1 MIDTKLILKN
11 TFALY
16 IRAVISLFVSLYT
29 TRIVL
34 NNLGIENWGV
44 FQVVGGVVLIFSF
57 LNISLSNATQRYIS
71 YYIGL
76 GKINDLKRLFSMT
89 INVHLFISIL
99 IISLIE
105 VFGIWY
111 IKFEAEIG
119 NATLEDV
126 YLVLHF
132 TTIGLFFNIMSVP
145 YRAFL
150 ISKEKMKLFAF
161 IDILSV
167 FLKMIF
173 AASLILF
180 SDNRLIIYASL
191 LMLSSLIVALVYKF
205 VCNKEISE
213 SFYSFKWDNNLF
225 KELLSFTGWTTI
237 PSISSVM
244 KGQGT
249 VLILNSFFGPVLNAA
264 QGVANQV
271 KSGIKTFSLNLL
283 AAFSPQITITYA
295 EKDFESME
303 KLVIGGSKLTFY
315 IFLFICVP
323 ILTERN
329 YILSVWLV
337 EVPDYAST
345 LVLLVLIDTMISLM
359 SSTFNLAIRATGK
372 IKNYELT
379 VNFLHL
385 LGLPISLLFLKFNF
399 GYETVFI
406 VWIMLSATALL
417 VESFWLNKLLPF
429 IKIKLLTYT
438 ILVMLIVA
446 FLSLLPPVLVAYYLE
461 SGFWR
466 FILVGLISII
476 SVTSFSF
483 IVGLNMEEKKIAI
496 NYISK
501 IKSKFL

>member
-1 MIDTKLILKN
+1 MINQKLILQN
-11 TFALY
+11 TFSLY
-16 IRAVISLFVSLYT
+16 IRALISLFVSLLT

-76 GKINDLKRLFSMT
+76 GKKNELKRLFSMT
-89 INVHLFISIL
+89 INVHLFISLVIIL
-99 IISLIE
+99 LVE

-111 IKFEAEIG
+111 IRFEAEIG
-119 NATLEDV
+119 NASLEDV

-132 TTIGLFFNIMSVP
+132 TTIGLFFNIMCVP

-150 ISKEKMKLFAF
+150 ISREKMKLFAF

-180 SDNRLIIYASL
+180 SSNRLIIYASL

-213 SFYSFKWDNNLF
+213 SSYFYQWDNNLF

-244 KGQGT
+244 KGHGT

-283 AAFSPQITITYA
+283 AAVSPQITITYA
-295 EKDFESME
+295 EKDFKSME

-315 IFLFICVP
+315 IFLFVCVP
-323 ILTERN
+323 IITERN

-337 EVPDYAST
+337 DVPEYAST
-345 LVLLVLIDTMISLM
+345 LILLVLIDTMISLM

-379 VNFLHL
+379 VNFVHL
-385 LGLPISLLFLKFNF
+385 MGIPVSLLFLKFNF

-406 VWIMLSATALL
+406 VWIILSFIALL
-417 VESFWLNKLLPF
+417 VEGFWLNKLLPF

-438 ILVMLIVA
+438 MAVMLIVT
-446 FLSLLPPVLVAYYLE
+446 FLSLLPPILVVYYLE
-461 SGFWR
+461 PGFWR
-466 FILVGLISII
+466 FILVGLISIA
-476 SVTSFSF
+476 FF
-483 IVGLNMEEKKIAI
+483 N
-496 NYISK
+496 
-501 IKSKFL
+501 